1 MVEEEWRGERGED
14 TRQTTRWVYVY
25 DKYGTRA
32 HLVTVR
38 ALCELGTRDP
48 SLFRREE
55 QSGSEAGGSR
65 CATGYHDWTQLFQPR
80 RFDPVFPVYSLCI
93 PCIPCVFP
101 AISPFPP
108 FPWSL
113 SGPDR
118 FNHIY
123 LLSRWAE
130 IRRSP
135 VTRYS
140 LLTAH
145 LNPSA
150 GRHGVTAS
158 PRPEVAASHSAAC
171 SSILVDID
179 LCSLF
184 YAVLFAVRRPPSRH
198 TEHGYTFVG
207 RAPPISCFVDLV
219 LSRRVRERKKER
231 KDMAVYPNP

>member
-1 MVEEEWRGERGED
+1 MVVRLGDRGVRRD
-14 TRQTTRWVYVY
+14 TTIGRNCSSPAASTLYS
-25 DKYGTRA
+25 
-32 HLVTVR
+32 
-38 ALCELGTRDP
+38 LCIP
-48 SLFRREE
+48 CVF
-55 QSGSEAGGSR
+55 
-65 CATGYHDWTQLFQPR
+65 
-80 RFDPVFPVYSLCI
+80 PVFPVYSLL
-93 PCIPCVFP
+93 
-101 AISPFPP
+101 FPP
-108 FPWSL
+108 FPWSLSLL